1 MVCTKRFDIA
11 PPTRSVALI
20 MFHVALSPGVTRVEE
35 IRLALLPPGWRQEK
49 RFDVH
54 ADQAGACAR
63 FRKFVSYVCMA
74 AIYTCLYS

>member
-11 PPTRSVALI
+11 PTDEECGTNHVR
-20 MFHVALSPGVTRVEE
+20 VALSPGVTCVEE
-35 IRLALLPPGWRQEK
+35 IRLALSPPGWRQEK